1 MPSANQITDKLCRN
15 QIYIPKGTTCVVCN
29 FYFISLIIA
38 YFLHVVKDWMKMED
52 RMMINMQTVLFASC
66 KRNCNEK

>member
-38 YFLHVVKDWMKMED
+38 YFLRVVKNWIKMKN
-52 RMMINMQTVLFASC
+52 RMIKNLHAVLLASC